1 MKYLPRVKLYP
12 HQKLDREISQWL
24 NSLPP
29 ETNKSLTIK
38 RILYHGIQ
46 MSSTVRS
53 TTMLD
58 IDALRRDFL
67 PDIRRIVD
75 VALQERLGHIGTL
88 PASPNPTVKEDQELI
103 SDMLDNFDLML
114 DEEDETW

>member
-46 MSSTVRS
+46 MSSIS
-53 TTMLD
+53 GTTKLD

-75 VALQERLGHIGTL
+75 VALQERLSHVSTL
-88 PASPNPTVKEDQELI
+88 PAQQDPAGKEDQDDIEGI
-103 SDMLDNFDLML
+103 LDNFDLML